1 MINEDA
7 VALAYIQ
14 KLCAEKPHLLP
25 QVIDAATAGVRDF
38 ANKQKDFGSK
48 LGYAMTEV
56 LNNAPQERFGRFSRR
71 DLFEMTAPWME
82 GTKWYEEK
90 KDNP

>member
-1 MINEDA
+1 MINEDHI
-7 VALAYIQ
+7 ALAYIQ

-25 QVIDAATAGVRDF
+25 KIIDAATAGVKDF
-38 ANKQKDFGSK
+38 ASKQRDFGSK
-48 LGYAMTEV
+48 LGFAMTSV
-56 LNNAPQERFGRFSRR
+56 LDNTTQDKFGPFSRKE
-71 DLFEMTAPWME
+71 LFEMTAPWME